1 MSLFI
6 VNFFRLAGGLICTS
20 LAIGRFYQE
29 VFDDDENLHRNL
41 ITLNLFPHRLHDDK
55 IDLLRTRLKLQ
66 LATRLWSPEKVD
78 MKAID
83 ISLYIQSLLASCE
96 NPRNFYSFNLV
107 DLLKQSISNENFTLV
122 GFDRY
127 LSLFTM
133 CLVSKTANEFESY
146 VGGFNIRDLINDKN
160 VINDHSITENQH
172 IIAQLSRPNTPC
184 YKSSE
189 MREILMKTMA
199 TSCYAKL
206 KPSETNHLHTI
217 AGRDLNDMMAKVM
230 HSQNDD
236 GSFGDQDLTTTTLAV
251 QAIIDSGFGKL
262 IFLWNRKKAIAFIND
277 RLKSNEATAEQAYY
291 AVPAFY
297 KTWSEIECRNTS
309 SID

>member
-1 MSLFI
+1 M
-6 VNFFRLAGGLICTS
+6 
-20 LAIGRFYQE
+20 
-29 VFDDDENLHRNL
+29 
-41 ITLNLFPHRLHDDK
+41 
-55 IDLLRTRLKLQ
+55 DLLRTRLKLQ
-66 LATRLWSPEKVD
+66 LATRLWSPEKSD
-78 MKAID
+78 MNSID

-96 NPRNFYSFNLV
+96 NPRSFYGFDLV
-107 DLLKQSISNENFTLV
+107 DLLNQSIARENFTLV

-133 CLVSKTANEFESY
+133 CLVSKTANEFQSY
-146 VGGFNIRDLINDKN
+146 VGTFNIRDLINDKN

-172 IIAQLSRPNTPC
+172 VIAQLSHPNAPC

-199 TSCYAKL
+199 TSCYSKL
-206 KPSETNHLHTI
+206 KSSKDNHLHRV

-230 HSQNDD
+230 HSQNAD
-236 GSFGDQDLTTTTLAV
+236 GSFGDQDLATTTLAV

-277 RLKSNEATAEQAYY
+277 RLKPDEATAEQAYY

-297 KTWSEIECRNTS
+297 KTWSEIECRNGSPS
-309 SID
+309 SKPAGH